1 MKLHWGEL
9 RLFIDLLFWTDELID
24 MIVLAI
30 ILLRELFMEKQS
42 IINYRWVL
50 FEITLNCLQFF
61 NLYLGIYNTYTSSFY
76 ILLSLD
82 FIYYSLPEILL
93 FLSLLFWN

>member
-1 MKLHWGEL
+1 MKFHWGEL
-9 RLFIDLLFWTDELID
+9 SLFIELLWIDELIV
-24 MIVLAI
+24 MMELAI

-42 IINYRWVL
+42 IMNYKWVL

-76 ILLSLD
+76 KLLS
-82 FIYYSLPEILL
+82 FYFFYYSLP
-93 FLSLLFWN
+93 